1 LNAHYDITVLSRVRR
16 SPYLPLVIALAYIV
30 MPVRGWGLLEGR
42 PLSLL
47 STIALAGLCWLWAGP
62 RRDRLARAST
72 AIGFGVALV
81 LKLGIG
87 LPLLLP
93 RGFEARY
100 YASPTFDGPVEPSAE
115 PGDASITR
123 IDRRLRFGGEV
134 APDVPLPF
142 FNDLRYGF
150 FKATDPKRE
159 GLPFSIN
166 WQGWWRVTSTGP
178 QHLYV
183 HSPGGAVNL
192 TIGDGFSQHVEPTET
207 WTANVD
213 LRRGFHRVMIA
224 WAVPQDGARRFEA
237 GRIVDGRETPFD
249 ARVIAAERAGSL
261 TFAADAVVRGLSWTI
276 DAALLAWLAVQV
288 VAQAA
293 GVWRRLRVQ
302 YNAADAV
309 SLAWLIGV
317 LDAIVF
323 AAPAIGRMVT
333 LSGGDDWLTYESQA
347 RDIVL
352 HGLLMTQGAPL
363 GQGAPFFAQP
373 FYSYCLAACHWL
385 FGDGLWGI
393 YFVQR
398 LSVAAT
404 IIAMWRATAI
414 AFDEKVGLAALVT
427 GVAVAYQKLAGW
439 SGVLLT
445 EVLFTPFV
453 AWWAY
458 LLVRLGA
465 VAREPD
471 AGTRPTR
478 LAILTGVVGAFA
490 TLTRSS
496 LLSGWVFAL
505 PLVALAIPRRRVRL
519 SVLAVAVFAMLA
531 VTSLATM
538 RNWVVAHKLVL
549 ITSEGAQAVFLGN
562 PPPALDDAPPAVKA
576 WYARLNFDPRVEK
589 VAEFAR
595 QQPRQFTAGLVRK
608 GVYTLGWFGTML
620 DGAPTSHFYIAVWVC
635 ALAGVC
641 LLPWIRPASLPLALV
656 PLALAASHFVA
667 MVLIMPQ
674 VYVDRTIV
682 PMYLLLIPFAAL
694 PIAALGRIG
703 VSALRGR
710 EAAAVVVILL
720 AATVF
725 KLLGWLPGVDFDV
738 LTVALL
744 VAAVCL
750 AGLPSVNTAPLLV
763 YAVYEAALLFA
774 VFWSPSADSAAALR
788 TGSLLLATVFVCA
801 SCVNGLRAALGWAI
815 FALAALGSAVLLEP
829 GIPGGA
835 VEQFS
840 QSLRN
845 AFGYTSS
852 YAASIGFVCAA
863 GALIVRSRAP
873 RLQRVLIYVAGA
885 ALMLPALH
893 WVGAMITPERALFE
907 RELAT
912 IGVVGVIAYA
922 LIWLEAAWPA
932 GNDLPAR
939 ACEGM
944 ALGAFAT
951 VLFGTVIGH
960 AGAASTVA
968 AGLLV
973 GVIQAERGPA
983 RARS

>member
-16 SPYLPLVIALAYIV
+16 SPYLPTVLALAYLV
-30 MPVRGWGLLEGR
+30 VPVRGWGLLEGR
-42 PLSLL
+42 PLGLL
-47 STIALAGLCWLWAGP
+47 STVALAGVCWLWAGP
-62 RRDRLARAST
+62 RRDRLTRPST
-72 AIGFGVALV
+72 AVLFGVALA
-81 LKLGIG
+81 LKLGLG
-87 LPLLLP
+87 LTLLVP

-100 YASPTFDGPVEPSAE
+100 YASPTFDGPVELSAE
-115 PGDASITR
+115 PAGASITR
-123 IDRRLRFGGEV
+123 IDRRLRLGFDG

-150 FKATDPKRE
+150 FRDTDPKRD

-166 WQGWWRVTSTGP
+166 WQGLWRVTAAGR
-178 QHLYV
+178 QRIYV
-183 HSPGGAVNL
+183 HSPGGAVNVA
-192 TIGDGFSQHVEPTET
+192 IGDVLTRHIEPTET
-207 WTANVD
+207 WTGDVD
-213 LRRGFHRVMIA
+213 LPRGFHRVMIA
-224 WAVPQDGARRFEA
+224 WSVPQDGARRFEA
-237 GRIVDGRETPFD
+237 GWIIDGRETPFD
-249 ARVIAAERAGSL
+249 ERAIFGERASSL
-261 TFAADAVVRGLSWTI
+261 ALAADAVVRGLSWI
-276 DAALLAWLAVQV
+276 VDAALLAWLTVHV
-288 VAQAA
+288 VGQAA
-293 GVWRRLRVQ
+293 GVWRSLRVR
-302 YNAADAV
+302 YTAADAV
-309 SLAWLIGV
+309 SLAWLLGIF
-317 LDAIVF
+317 DAIVF
-323 AAPAIGRMVT
+323 AAPALGRMVT

-352 HGLLMTQGAPL
+352 HGLLMTGGAAP
-363 GQGAPFFAQP
+363 GRGSPFFAQP
-373 FYSYCLAACHWL
+373 FYAYCLAACHWL

-414 AFDEKVGLAALVT
+414 AFDEKVGFAALVT

-445 EVLFTPFV
+445 EVLFTPLV

-458 LLVRLGA
+458 LLVRLGF
-465 VAREPD
+465 VAADPREG
-471 AGTRPTR
+471 ARPMR
-478 LAILTGVVGAFA
+478 LAALAGSVGALA

-496 LLSGWVFAL
+496 LLTGWVLAL
-505 PLVALAIPRRRVRL
+505 PLVAIAIPRRRGRL
-519 SVLAVAVFAMLA
+519 AVLAVVVSAMLA
-531 VTSLATM
+531 ATSLATL

-562 PPPALDDAPPAVKA
+562 PPPALDDTPPAVKA
-576 WYARLNFDPRVEK
+576 WYARFNLDPRVEK

-595 QQPRQFTAGLVRK
+595 QKPGEFTAGLVRK

-620 DGAPTSHFYIAVWVC
+620 DGAPTSHFYIAVWML

-641 LLPWIRPASLPLALV
+641 LLPWIRPKSLPLALV

-682 PMYLLLIPFAAL
+682 PMYLLLVPSAAL

-703 VSALRGR
+703 AATLPGR
-710 EAAAVVVILL
+710 EAPAVVVALL

-725 KLLGWLPGVDFDV
+725 KMLGWLPGVDFDV

-763 YAVYEAALLFA
+763 YAVYEAALLVLF
-774 VFWSPSADSAAALR
+774 FRSPSADSAAALR
-788 TGSLLLATVFVCA
+788 SGSLLLATLLVCA
-801 SCVNGLRAALGWAI
+801 SSVNGWRAAVGWTI
-815 FALAALGSAVLLEP
+815 LALAALGAAALLAP

-835 VEQFS
+835 AEQFA

-852 YAASIGFVCAA
+852 YSAAAGFVCAA
-863 GALIVRSRAP
+863 GALIARTRAP
-873 RLQRVLIYVAGA
+873 RLQRALIYAAGA

-922 LIWLEAAWPA
+922 LIWIEAAWPA
-932 GNDLPAR
+932 GSDLPAR

-968 AGLLV
+968 AGVLI

>member
-1 LNAHYDITVLSRVRR
+1 MNAHYDITVFSRVRR
-16 SPYLPLVIALAYIV
+16 SPYVPLVVTIAYLVA
-30 MPVRGWGLLEGR
+30 PVRGWGFFEGR

-47 STIALAGLCWLWAGP
+47 STAALAGVCWLWAGP
-62 RRDRLARAST
+62 RRDRLTRTST
-72 AIGFGVALV
+72 AMVFGVALA
-81 LKLGIG
+81 LKLALG
-87 LPLLLP
+87 LTLLVP

-100 YASPTFDGPVEPSAE
+100 YANPVFATPVEPSAE
-115 PGDASITR
+115 PADRSITR
-123 IDRRLRFGGEV
+123 VDRRLRFGFDD
-134 APDVPLPF
+134 APDVPLAF
-142 FNDLRYGF
+142 FNDLRYGYF
-150 FKATDPKRE
+150 HEGDPKRD

-166 WQGWWRVTSTGP
+166 WQGLWRVTTAGP
-178 QHLYV
+178 QHVYV

-192 TIGDGFSQHVEPTET
+192 TIGDVFSQRIEPSES
-207 WTANVD
+207 WSADVA
-213 LRRGFHRVMIA
+213 LPRGFHRVRIA
-224 WAVPQDGARRFEA
+224 WSVPQDGARRFEA
-237 GRIVDGRETPFD
+237 GRLMDGRETPFD
-249 ARVIAAERAGSL
+249 ERVIVTERATSL
-261 TFAADAVVRGLSWTI
+261 ALAADRVVRGISWI
-276 DAALLAWLAVQV
+276 VDAALLAWLAFQMS
-288 VAQAA
+288 AQALGA
-293 GVWRRLRVQ
+293 WRRLRVG
-302 YNAADAV
+302 YSAADAV
-309 SLAWLIGV
+309 SFAWLAGIF
-317 LDAIVF
+317 DAIVF

-333 LSGGDDWLTYESQA
+333 LSGGDDWLTYESNA

-352 HGLLMTQGAPL
+352 HGLLMTGGAPL

-373 FYSYCLAACHWL
+373 FYAYCLAACHWL

-393 YFVQR
+393 YFIQR

-427 GVAVAYQKLAGW
+427 GIAVAYQKLAGW

-445 EVLFTPFV
+445 EVLFTPLV

-458 LLVRLGA
+458 LLVRLGS
-465 VAREPD
+465 VAKDSP
-471 AGTRPTR
+471 AGSQRTR
-478 LAILTGVVGAFA
+478 LAVLTGVVGALA

-496 LLSGWVFAL
+496 LLTGWLLAL
-505 PLVALAIPRRRVRL
+505 PLVALAIGRRRGRL
-519 SVLAVAVFAMLA
+519 AVLATVVAAMLA
-531 VTSLATM
+531 VTSLATL
-538 RNWVVAHKLVL
+538 RNWIVAHKLVL

-562 PPPALDDAPPAVKA
+562 TPPPLDDPPPEIKR
-576 WYARLNFDPRVEK
+576 WYTRFKFDPRVEK

-595 QQPRQFTAGLVRK
+595 QKPREFTAGLVRK

-620 DGAPTSHFYIAVWVC
+620 DGAPTSHFYIAVWSL
-635 ALAGVC
+635 ALAGVF

-656 PLALAASHFVA
+656 PLALAASHFAA

-682 PMYLLLIPFAAL
+682 PMYLLLIPWAAL
-694 PIAALGRIG
+694 PIAAFGRIG
-703 VSALRGR
+703 ATMFRSR
-710 EAAAVVVILL
+710 EAAAVVVVLF

-750 AGLPSVNTAPLLV
+750 AGLPSVNARPLVLYAIYETALIVAFLR
-763 YAVYEAALLFA
+763 
-774 VFWSPSADSAAALR
+774 SPSADSSFALR
-788 TGSLLLATVFVCA
+788 TGSLLLASVFVCA
-801 SCVNGLRAALGWAI
+801 SSVNGLRAAVGWVV
-815 FALAALGSAVLLEP
+815 FALAAFGAAALLAP
-829 GIPGGA
+829 GIPGGTM
-835 VEQFS
+835 EQFTE
-840 QSLRN
+840 SLRN

-852 YAASIGFVCAA
+852 YAAAIGFVCAA
-863 GALIVRSRAP
+863 GALVARTRAP
-873 RLQRVLIYVAGA
+873 RLQRVLIYIAGA
-885 ALMLPALH
+885 SLMLPALH

-912 IGVVGVIAYA
+912 LGVVGVVAYA
-922 LIWLEAAWPA
+922 LIWLDAAWPA
-932 GNDLPAR
+932 GRDLPAR

-951 VLFGTVIGH
+951 LLFGTVIGH

-968 AGLLV
+968 AGLLI